1 VSAYG
6 IGAVVRLSTSVR
18 DSARVLTTPSAIQVT
33 VQLPDGTT
41 AGPFTPV
48 NDDVGLYHYDYL
60 TAVAGRHIARWATT
74 APTSND
80 EEPFDVAAMWAEAGI
95 FSLAAAKKQL
105 NIDLDDTDD
114 DEEISD
120 FLRSVTAICERYV
133 GALVRSTQVEEHRGG
148 HAFVLARPPV
158 LSLTLVTAA
167 GSGAVDLNVS
177 DLHLDGQ
184 AGIVRRLD
192 GGWMNGPVQ
201 VAYVPGRTDIPP
213 NVSQAGKIILQH
225 MWETQRGTMGG
236 VRTGGSDE
244 VWDPRFSF
252 TIPRRALELLGETYP
267 GFA

>member
-1 VSAYG
+1 MSAYG

-33 VQLPDGTT
+33 VQLPDGTA

-48 NDDVGLYHYDYL
+48 NDDVGLYHYDFL
-60 TAVAGRHIARWATT
+60 TAAAGRHIARWATT

-114 DEEISD
+114 DEEIAD
-120 FLRSVTAICERYV
+120 FLRSVTSVCERYV
-133 GALVRSTQVEEHRGG
+133 GALGRTAVVEEHRGG
-148 HAFVLARPPV
+148 YAFVLARPPL
-158 LSLTLVTAA
+158 LSLTSVTAV
-167 GSGAVDLNVS
+167 GPGAVDQNVA
-177 DLHLDGQ
+177 DLHVDGQ

-192 GGWMNGPVQ
+192 GGWMSGPAL
-201 VAYVPGRTDIPP
+201 VAYVAGRTDILP
-213 NVSQAGKIILQH
+213 NVSQAAKILLQH
-225 MWETQRGTMGG
+225 MWETQRGTVGSVRSGG
-236 VRTGGSDE
+236 TDE
-244 VWDPRFSF
+244 VYDPRFGF
-252 TIPRRALELLGETYP
+252 AIPRRVLELLGETYP